1 MMILFILLLLLM
13 TNSFQCAVYCGA
25 ESVDDHIDVVWCR
38 DVGRCE
44 QDMVA
49 AAAIHGPAGRVTGD
63 AAFECGGLDPLVEL
77 EAGIERLPAG
87 GVGDHLEGPEHDA
100 PPDIPPRP
108 G

>member
-49 AAAIHGPAGRVTGD
+49 AAAIHGPAGRVTGE

-77 EAGIERLPAG
+77 VAGLERLAG
-87 GVGDHLEGPEHDA
+87 GVDCCPLDSPQQS
-100 PPDIPPRP
+100 PPP
-108 G
+108 